1 MQKKTFKTAINM
13 FKYPMENKN
22 IMRKETKK
30 ELSRGENTLSEIK
43 ISLNGISRLVG
54 KKDQ

>member
-30 ELSRGENTLSEIK
+30 ELSRGENTVSEIK